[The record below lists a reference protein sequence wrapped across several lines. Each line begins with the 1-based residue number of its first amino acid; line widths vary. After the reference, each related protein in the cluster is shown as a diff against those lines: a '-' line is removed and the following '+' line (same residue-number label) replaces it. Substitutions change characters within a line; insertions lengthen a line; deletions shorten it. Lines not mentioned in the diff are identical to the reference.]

1 MVVDVCSLD
10 MEDSTL
16 MESRHP
22 EAVGPLPV
30 VLTIAGSDPSAG
42 AGLQA
47 DLLTLASLGVHGC
60 TAVTALTVQDSVNV
74 RGYTPVDPRDTMAQ
88 ARAVLED
95 MSIQV
100 IKIGMLGSAAMVA
113 AVSALLADHSQIPV
127 VLDPVLAAGGGTAL
141 AGAGLRE
148 ALVAQLL
155 PRVTVM
161 TPNGPEALALSG
173 TGDLPAAGVW
183 LNRHGAEWAL
193 ISGGHGE
200 EPELENLLFR
210 GGVLRRTFRQVR
222 LPHSYHG
229 SGCTLAAAL
238 AAGLAHGLSM
248 EEAVARALDFTHACL
263 VHAYPL
269 GKGQYFPDRFFWAR
283 RHREGPDGRI

>member
-1 MVVDVCSLD
+1 MY
-10 MEDSTL
+10 DSFW
-16 MESRHP
+16 MESCHP
-22 EAVGPLPV
+22 EASGPPPV

-74 RGYTPVDPRDTMAQ
+74 RAYTLVNPENTVAQ

-95 MSIQV
+95 MSAQV

-113 AVSALLADHSQIPV
+113 AVSALLADYPQIPV

-141 AGAGLRE
+141 AEAGLRE

-155 PRVTVM
+155 PQVTVM

-173 TGDLPAAGVW
+173 AGDLPTAGAR
-183 LNRHGAEWAL
+183 LNRQGAEWVL

-200 EPELENLLFR
+200 GPELENTLFH
-210 GGVLRRTFRQVR
+210 GETLQRTFRQPR
-222 LPHSYHG
+222 LSHRYHG

-238 AAGLAHGLSM
+238 AAGLALNLAM
-248 EEAVARALDFTHACL
+248 EEAVGRALDFTHACL

-283 RHREGPDGRI
+283 GYREE

>member
-1 MVVDVCSLD
+1 MY
-10 MEDSTL
+10 DSFW
-16 MESRHP
+16 MESCHP
-22 EAVGPLPV
+22 EASGPPPV

-60 TAVTALTVQDSVNV
+60 TAVTALTVQDSVDV
-74 RGYTPVDPRDTMAQ
+74 RAYTPVSPENTVAQ
-88 ARAVLED
+88 ARAVLDD
-95 MSIQV
+95 MSVRV

-113 AVSALLADHSQIPV
+113 AVSALLADYPRIPV
-127 VLDPVLAAGGGTAL
+127 VLDPVLAAGGGAAL

-148 ALVAQLL
+148 ALAAQLL
-155 PRVTVM
+155 PQVTVM

-173 TGDLPAAGVW
+173 ASDLPTAGAW
-183 LNRHGAEWAL
+183 LNRQGAEWVL

-200 EPELENLLFR
+200 GPELENMLFH
-210 GGVLRRTFRQVR
+210 GEILQRTFRQSR
-222 LPHSYHG
+222 LPHHYHG

-238 AAGLAHGLSM
+238 AAGLARGLAM
-248 EEAVARALDFTHACL
+248 EEAVSRALDFTHACL
-263 VHAYPL
+263 LHAHPL

-283 RHREGPDGRI
+283 GYREE

>member
-1 MVVDVCSLD
+1 
-10 MEDSTL
+10 MEF
-16 MESRHP
+16 RHP
-22 EAVGPLPV
+22 EAVGLLPV

-74 RGYTPVDPRDTMAQ
+74 RGYTPVDPQDTIAQ

-95 MSIQV
+95 ISVQV

-113 AVSALLADHSQIPV
+113 AVSTLLADHSQIPV
-127 VLDPVLAAGGGTAL
+127 VLDPVLAAGGGATL

-161 TPNGPEALALSG
+161 TPN
-173 TGDLPAAGVW
+173 
-183 LNRHGAEWAL
+183 
-193 ISGGHGE
+193 
-200 EPELENLLFR
+200 
-210 GGVLRRTFRQVR
+210 
-222 LPHSYHG
+222 
-229 SGCTLAAAL
+229 
-238 AAGLAHGLSM
+238 
-248 EEAVARALDFTHACL
+248 
-263 VHAYPL
+263 
-269 GKGQYFPDRFFWAR
+269 
-283 RHREGPDGRI
+283 

>member
-1 MVVDVCSLD
+1 MYDPSW
-10 MEDSTL
+10 
-16 MESRHP
+16 MESSHP
-22 EAVGPLPV
+22 EASAPPPV

-74 RGYTPVDPRDTMAQ
+74 QAYTLVNPENTLAQ

-95 MSIQV
+95 MSVQV

-113 AVSALLADHSQIPV
+113 AVSALLADYPQIPV
-127 VLDPVLAAGGGTAL
+127 VLDPILAAGGGTAL

-148 ALVAQLL
+148 ALVAHLL
-155 PRVTVM
+155 PQVTVM
-161 TPNGPEALALSG
+161 TPNGPEALALSSAD
-173 TGDLPAAGVW
+173 DLPAAGAR
-183 LNRHGAEWAL
+183 LNRHGAEWVL

-200 EPELENLLFR
+200 GPELENRLFH
-210 GGVLRRTFRQVR
+210 GETLQQTFRQTR
-222 LPHSYHG
+222 LPHRYHG

-238 AAGLAHGLSM
+238 AAGLARGLTM
-248 EEAVARALDFTHACL
+248 EEAVTRALDFTHACL

-283 RHREGPDGRI
+283 GYREE

>member
-1 MVVDVCSLD
+1 MY
-10 MEDSTL
+10 DSFW
-16 MESRHP
+16 MESCHP
-22 EAVGPLPV
+22 EASGPPPV

-74 RGYTPVDPRDTMAQ
+74 RAYTLVNPENTVAQ

-95 MSIQV
+95 MSAQV

-113 AVSALLADHSQIPV
+113 AVSALLADYPQIPV

-141 AGAGLRE
+141 AEAGLRE

-155 PRVTVM
+155 PQVTVM

-173 TGDLPAAGVW
+173 AGDLPTAGAR
-183 LNRHGAEWAL
+183 LNRQGAEWVL

-200 EPELENLLFR
+200 GAELENTLFH
-210 GGVLRRTFRQVR
+210 GETLQRTFRQPR
-222 LPHSYHG
+222 LSHRYHG

-238 AAGLAHGLSM
+238 AAGLALNLAM
-248 EEAVARALDFTHACL
+248 EEAVGRALDFTHACL

-283 RHREGPDGRI
+283 GYREE

>member
-1 MVVDVCSLD
+1 
-10 MEDSTL
+10 

-210 GGVLRRTFRQVR
+210 GGVLRRTFRQTR
-222 LPHSYHG
+222 LPHRYHG

>member
-1 MVVDVCSLD
+1 MPKKAISYDSLRR
-10 MEDSTL
+10 
-16 MESRHP
+16 ESHHP
-22 EAVGPLPV
+22 EVAGPPPV
-30 VLTIAGSDPSAG
+30 VLSIAGSDPSAG

-74 RGYTPVDPRDTMAQ
+74 RAYTLVNPENTVAQ

-95 MSIQV
+95 MSAQV

-113 AVSALLADHSQIPV
+113 AVSALLADYPQIPV

-141 AGAGLRE
+141 AEAGLRE

-155 PRVTVM
+155 PQVTVM

-173 TGDLPAAGVW
+173 AGDLPTAGAR
-183 LNRHGAEWAL
+183 LNRQGAEWVL

-200 EPELENLLFR
+200 GAELENTLFH
-210 GGVLRRTFRQVR
+210 GETLQRTFRQPR
-222 LPHSYHG
+222 LPHRYHG

-238 AAGLAHGLSM
+238 AAGLALNLAM
-248 EEAVARALDFTHACL
+248 EEAVGRALDFTHACL

-283 RHREGPDGRI
+283 GYREE

>member
-1 MVVDVCSLD
+1 MPAKARID
-10 MEDSTL
+10 DSSW
-16 MESRHP
+16 MESRRL
-22 EAVGPLPV
+22 EAAGPPPV

-74 RGYTPVDPRDTMAQ
+74 RAYTLVNPENTVAQ

-95 MSIQV
+95 MAVQV

-113 AVSALLADHSQIPV
+113 AVSALLADYPRIPV

-141 AGAGLRE
+141 AGAGLCE
-148 ALVAQLL
+148 ALVAHLL
-155 PRVTVM
+155 PQVTVI

-173 TGDLPAAGVW
+173 ADDLPAAGAR
-183 LNRHGAEWAL
+183 LNRHGAEWVL
-193 ISGGHGE
+193 ISGGHGAG
-200 EPELENLLFR
+200 PELENMLFR
-210 GGVLRRTFRQVR
+210 GGALQRTFGQPR
-222 LPHSYHG
+222 LPHRYHG

-238 AAGLAHGLSM
+238 AAGLARGLAM

-283 RHREGPDGRI
+283 GYREE

>member
-1 MVVDVCSLD
+1 M
-10 MEDSTL
+10 
-16 MESRHP
+16 
-22 EAVGPLPV
+22 
-30 VLTIAGSDPSAG
+30 
-42 AGLQA
+42 QA

-74 RGYTPVDPRDTMAQ
+74 RGYTPVDPRDTIAQ

-95 MSIQV
+95 MSVQV

-173 TGDLPAAGVW
+173 AGDLPAAGVW
-183 LNRHGAEWAL
+183 LNRRGAEWAL

-210 GGVLRRTFRQVR
+210 GEVLRRTFRQAR

-238 AAGLAHGLSM
+238 AAGLAQGLTM

-283 RHREGPDGRI
+283 RHREGPDGRT

>member
-1 MVVDVCSLD
+1 MPKKAISYDSLRR
-10 MEDSTL
+10 
-16 MESRHP
+16 ESHHP
-22 EAVGPLPV
+22 EVAGPPPV
-30 VLTIAGSDPSAG
+30 VLSIAGSDPSAG

-74 RGYTPVDPRDTMAQ
+74 RAYTLVNPENTVAQ

-95 MSIQV
+95 MSAQV

-113 AVSALLADHSQIPV
+113 AVSALLADYPQIPV

-141 AGAGLRE
+141 AEAGLRE

-155 PRVTVM
+155 PQVTVM

-173 TGDLPAAGVW
+173 AGDLPTAGAR
-183 LNRHGAEWAL
+183 LNRQGAEWVL

-200 EPELENLLFR
+200 GAELENTLFH
-210 GGVLRRTFRQVR
+210 GETLQRTFRQPR
-222 LPHSYHG
+222 LSHRYHG

-238 AAGLAHGLSM
+238 AAGLALNLAM
-248 EEAVARALDFTHACL
+248 EEAVGRALDFTHACL

-283 RHREGPDGRI
+283 GYREE

>member
-1 MVVDVCSLD
+1 MPAKARID
-10 MEDSTL
+10 DSSR
-16 MESRHP
+16 MESSRQ
-22 EAVGPLPV
+22 EAAGPPPV
-30 VLTIAGSDPSAG
+30 VLTVAGSDPSAG

-47 DLLTLASLGVHGC
+47 DLLTLASLGAHGC

-74 RGYTPVDPRDTMAQ
+74 RAYRLVNPEDTVAQ

-95 MSIQV
+95 MAVQV
-100 IKIGMLGSAAMVA
+100 IKIGMLGSVAMVA
-113 AVSALLADHSQIPV
+113 AVSALLADYPQIPV

-141 AGAGLRE
+141 AGAGLCA
-148 ALVAQLL
+148 ALVAHLL
-155 PRVTVM
+155 PQVTVI

-173 TGDLPAAGVW
+173 ADDLPTAGAW
-183 LNRHGAEWAL
+183 LNRQGAKWVL

-200 EPELENLLFR
+200 GPELENMLFR
-210 GGVLRRTFRQVR
+210 GGALQRAFRQPR
-222 LPHSYHG
+222 LPHRYHG
-229 SGCTLAAAL
+229 SGCTLASAL
-238 AAGLAHGLSM
+238 AAGLARGLAM

-283 RHREGPDGRI
+283 GYREE

>member
-1 MVVDVCSLD
+1 MSDASFRI
-10 MEDSTL
+10 
-16 MESRHP
+16 ESRYP
-22 EAVGPLPV
+22 EAGGSPPV
-30 VLTIAGSDPSAG
+30 VLSIAGSDPSAG
-42 AGLQA
+42 AGVQA

-74 RGYTPVDPRDTMAQ
+74 RAYTSVNPENTVAQ
-88 ARAVLED
+88 ARALLDD
-95 MSIQV
+95 MSVQV

-113 AVSALLADHSQIPV
+113 AVSALLANYPQIPV
-127 VLDPVLAAGGGTAL
+127 VLDPVLAAGGGAAL

-148 ALVAQLL
+148 ALAAQLL

-173 TGDLPAAGVW
+173 ANELPTAGAW
-183 LNRHGAEWAL
+183 LNRHGADWVL

-200 EPELENLLFR
+200 GPELENMLFH
-210 GGVLRRTFRQVR
+210 GAVLQRTFRQSR
-222 LPHSYHG
+222 LPHRYHG

-238 AAGLAHGLSM
+238 AAGLAHGLSV
-248 EEAVARALDFTHACL
+248 EAAVAAALDFTHACL

-269 GKGQYFPDRFFWAR
+269 GKGQYFPDRFFGAR
-283 RHREGPDGRI
+283 GHRAGL

>member
-1 MVVDVCSLD
+1 MY
-10 MEDSTL
+10 DSFW
-16 MESRHP
+16 MESCHP
-22 EAVGPLPV
+22 EASGPPPV

-74 RGYTPVDPRDTMAQ
+74 RAYTLVNPENTVAQ

-95 MSIQV
+95 MSAQV

-113 AVSALLADHSQIPV
+113 AVSALLADYPQIPV

-141 AGAGLRE
+141 AEAGLRE

-155 PRVTVM
+155 PQVTVM

-173 TGDLPAAGVW
+173 AGDLPTAGAR
-183 LNRHGAEWAL
+183 LNRQGAEWVL

-200 EPELENLLFR
+200 GAELENTLFH
-210 GGVLRRTFRQVR
+210 GETLQRTFRQPR
-222 LPHSYHG
+222 LPHRYHG

-238 AAGLAHGLSM
+238 AAGLALNLAM
-248 EEAVARALDFTHACL
+248 EEAVGRALDFTHACL
-263 VHAYPL
+263 VHAYSL

-283 RHREGPDGRI
+283 GYREE